1 MSSSTRGA
9 EGRRL
14 RRLARALADLGAG
27 RDGLEVTLV
36 VEDPHRPGMAFG
48 RRGRVLKANGGSKV
62 SLLGD
67 ESKWID
73 LRDVER
79 VEIVGGMR
87 ARRERVAID
96 ASMRARSDEEKE
108 ERSHYG

>member
-1 MSSSTRGA
+1 MSPSQGQ

-14 RRLARALADLGAG
+14 RRLAKALADLGAG

-36 VEDPHRPGMAFG
+36 IEDPHRPGMAFG
-48 RRGRVLKANGGSKV
+48 RRGRVRKANGGSKV
-62 SLLGD
+62 TLEGADSV
-67 ESKWID
+67 ID

-87 ARRERVAID
+87 ARRERVAVD
-96 ASMRARSDEEKE
+96 ASIRARSDAEKE
-108 ERSHYG
+108 ERSHFG